1 MMFRNPFAEKT
12 GYEEKTTFWD
22 DFVIADHFGLDAVK
36 DTYKRAFKEWNG
48 NAVYLTELVM
58 VLNWRLWLHYWN
70 DGEDSKF
77 AHLYNELYREA
88 DAYALENLKDEDL
101 IYFYNTTD

>member
-1 MMFRNPFAEKT
+1 
-12 GYEEKTTFWD
+12 
-22 DFVIADHFGLDAVK
+22 
-36 DTYKRAFKEWNG
+36 
-48 NAVYLTELVM
+48 M

-70 DGEDSKF
+70 EGEDSEF
-77 AHLYNELYREA
+77 AHLYDELYREA